1 MLMISLVLSSQAYAS
16 VKWKNSS
23 SSGTLNI
30 NMDISSDSILMS
42 ENFEDKNDLKVSDYD
57 GNWSIEKQDNGNSVY
72 CNKVKNDW
80 TSFNFGK
87 KKWRDYSM
95 SYRMKFATGK
105 GGELEAHIRKNSNR
119 QREYRSFINNM
130 TGKTFLKYVK
140 GADRINKKI
149 VNGLRRPIKDKWA
162 NIQLIALGNNISYI
176 VNGEVVARTKDDR
189 LKKGAM
195 MIAVSANSKVC
206 VDDIVAINLGK
217 DVVDVCDGKSE
228 YNHLLDGL
236 DLTDDDKQC
245 ATEIIQNLG
254 NKKKDKDLVI
264 YEGDLFQPPRFLKKQ
279 MSDASLEFY
288 YLIQDARRKINPN
301 QYYMVQA
308 SENYEEFEISNK
320 SHKKIDEQMKKGT
333 IFSYLYYA
341 NDKMVYDVLPP
352 KKRFN
357 MTLNEES
364 YFASHSM
371 GKSVTSYLLGHAICE
386 GYIGSPDE
394 IINDWP
400 LMENTLYYDQPIIR
414 LLNMSAGDTNV
425 IKEYFGSFTKTGAN
439 IHNQPLIV
447 STQNEDELKNTKP
460 VSNASYSYSNLT
472 SDVLFNY
479 IAHRVGEDF
488 DKFLSQFYQQKIG
501 IKHPVYLELIKL
513 RFGAEFSIKNLTAQ
527 GAWRYGIHATR
538 YDYLRI
544 AKAILNDWKNDTCE
558 GKYLKDL
565 YQRAV
570 PTGNTR
576 NWNTSPGKSYRY
588 FGSVSK
594 RYAGQF
600 QTGFYG
606 LHNKK
611 VLGMIG
617 ADGQQII
624 INLDDSR
631 ILVISAGQEGWYN
644 TKSIAYDL
652 IKSGKMKSG
661 NWN

>member
-1 MLMISLVLSSQAYAS
+1 
-16 VKWKNSS
+16 
-23 SSGTLNI
+23 
-30 NMDISSDSILMS
+30 
-42 ENFEDKNDLKVSDYD
+42 
-57 GNWSIEKQDNGNSVY
+57 
-72 CNKVKNDW
+72 
-80 TSFNFGK
+80 
-87 KKWRDYSM
+87 
-95 SYRMKFATGK
+95 
-105 GGELEAHIRKNSNR
+105 
-119 QREYRSFINNM
+119 
-130 TGKTFLKYVK
+130 
-140 GADRINKKI
+140 
-149 VNGLRRPIKDKWA
+149 
-162 NIQLIALGNNISYI
+162 
-176 VNGEVVARTKDDR
+176 
-189 LKKGAM
+189 
-195 MIAVSANSKVC
+195 
-206 VDDIVAINLGK
+206 
-217 DVVDVCDGKSE
+217 
-228 YNHLLDGL
+228 
-236 DLTDDDKQC
+236 
-245 ATEIIQNLG
+245 
-254 NKKKDKDLVI
+254 
-264 YEGDLFQPPRFLKKQ
+264 

-288 YLIQDARRKINPN
+288 YLIQDAKRKINPN
-301 QYYMVQA
+301 QYYMVKA
-308 SENYEEFEISNK
+308 SENYEEFEISSK

-386 GYIGSPDE
+386 GYIDSPEE

-400 LMENTLYYDQPIIR
+400 LMENTLYFDQPIIR
-414 LLNMSAGDTNV
+414 LLNMSAGDTSV
-425 IKEYFGSFTKTGAN
+425 IKEKSGLFTKTGAN

-460 VSNASYSYSNLT
+460 ISNASYSYSNLT

-479 IAHRVGEDF
+479 VAHRVGEDF
-488 DKFLSQFYQQKIG
+488 DKFLVKFYQQKIG
-501 IKHPVYLELIKL
+501 IKYPVYLELIKL

-544 AKAILNDWKNDTCE
+544 AKALLDDWKNDTCE

-576 NWNTSPGKSYRY
+576 NWNRSLENSYRD
-588 FGSVSK
+588 FGTVSQ

-611 VLGMIG
+611 VLGMLG

-631 ILVISAGQEGWYN
+631 IIVISAGQESWYN